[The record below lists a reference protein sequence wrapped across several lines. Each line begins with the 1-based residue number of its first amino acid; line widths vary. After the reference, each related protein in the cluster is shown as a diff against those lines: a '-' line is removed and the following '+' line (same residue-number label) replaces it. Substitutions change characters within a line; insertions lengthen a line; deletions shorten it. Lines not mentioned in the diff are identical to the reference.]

1 MLLVF
6 SFVLKNEL
14 LLFLFSIVIWI
25 VIIWND
31 NLEMQT
37 ENVEHIKT
45 KPMWTGF

>member
-14 LLFLFSIVIWI
+14 LLFLFSIVILI
-25 VIIWND
+25 IIIWND

>member
-25 VIIWND
+25 IIIWND

-45 KPMWTGF
+45 KPVWTGF

>member
-25 VIIWND
+25 IIIWND

>member
-45 KPMWTGF
+45 KPVWTGF